1 MAGPLE
7 GIRVIELT
15 SMLSGPYAAQILGDM
30 GADVIKVEPPEGD
43 AMRPI
48 GPLLNDGMSP
58 IFMNSNRNKRSVALD
73 LKQPSGKEAML
84 KLLASADVF
93 VTNVRSQPLSR
104 LGLGYEEV
112 KSVRGDIIYLSIVG
126 YGEDGPYAGQPAYD
140 DLIQAATGL
149 PTLSRVF
156 PDAEPAY
163 VPIAIADRTAS
174 LHATNAICAA
184 LFHREKSREGQQIRI
199 PMFETLASMVLA
211 DHLAGQTYEPPIG
224 PTGFVRYASRR
235 RPLPTKDGYIAVM
248 IHTDRQWAAFAAQS
262 GDPSLQTDERFA
274 NVALRSRHLLE
285 LYAALSNA
293 LATKTSDEWLKILHK
308 CDIPASKLQTTD
320 SLMHDP
326 HLEAVGFFK
335 TSDHPSEGAI
345 REINIPSKWSRT
357 QPALRRHC
365 PRVGENSRELL
376 EELGYSPEQLEAAV
390 SDGGVR
396 IQGMAR
402 QTNQQTVTPHRRP
415 FPQG

>member
-15 SMLSGPYAAQILGDM
+15 SMLSGPYAAQLLGDM

-48 GPLLNDGMSP
+48 GPLRNDGMSP
-58 IFMNSNRNKRSVALD
+58 VFMNSNRNKRSVALD

-84 KLLASADVF
+84 KLLTSADVF
-93 VTNVRSQPLSR
+93 VTNVRSRPLAK
-104 LGLGYEEV
+104 LGLSYEDV
-112 KSVRGDIIYLSIVG
+112 KAVRGDIIYLSIVG
-126 YGEDGPYAGQPAYD
+126 YGEGGPYDGQPAYD

-149 PTLSRVF
+149 PTLSKVF
-156 PDAEPAY
+156 PGAEPSY

-184 LFHREKSREGQQIRI
+184 LFHREKSREGQQIQI
-199 PMFETLASMVLA
+199 PMFETLASMVFA

-224 PTGFVRYASRR
+224 PTGFVRYVSKR
-235 RPLPTKDGYIAVM
+235 RPLPTKDGYIGVM
-248 IHTDRQWAAFAAQS
+248 IHTDRQWAAFAARS
-262 GDPSLQTDERFA
+262 GDETLPTDERFA
-274 NVALRSRHLLE
+274 NVASRSRHLQE
-285 LYAALSNA
+285 LYAVLSRA
-293 LATKTSDEWLKILHK
+293 LATKTGDEWLKILRE

-320 SLMHDP
+320 SLLHDP

-335 TSDHPSEGAI
+335 TTEHPTEGPI
-345 REINIPSKWSRT
+345 REVNIPSRWSRT
-357 QPALRRHC
+357 QPTLRRHC

-376 EELGYSPEQLEAAV
+376 EELGYSSEQLEAAV
-390 SDGGVR
+390 RDGGVR
-396 IQGMAR
+396 
-402 QTNQQTVTPHRRP
+402 TNE
-415 FPQG
+415 